1 MDYEPDLKDPFNG
14 GPKAVLV
21 GFTYLL
27 TLVPWMST
35 APALFFFIISYSQT
49 YDWTPYA
56 QSSYIL
62 DLRVIMGGFLLAG
75 VKFGIVIAKIIPGF
89 SSLLNKE

>member
-35 APALFFFIISYSQT
+35 APALFFLVLSYSQS
-49 YDWTPYA
+49 YKWSS

>member
-35 APALFFFIISYSQT
+35 APALFFFMIAYSQT

-56 QSSYIL
+56 Q
-62 DLRVIMGGFLLAG
+62 
-75 VKFGIVIAKIIPGF
+75 
-89 SSLLNKE
+89 

>member
-1 MDYEPDLKDPFNG
+1 MDYKPDLKDPFNG

-35 APALFFFIISYSQT
+35 APALFFLMMVYSET
-49 YDWTPYA
+49 YVLPYQS
-56 QSSYIL
+56 QSSFIL
-62 DLRVIMGGFLLAG
+62 DLRVIMGGFFLAA
-75 VKFGIVIAKIIPGF
+75 VKFGIIIAKIMPGF